1 MKDFKNSIFEIL
13 KNISTYEGDST
24 TLLASLVNVIR
35 SSRQQISK
43 NVNEDFDDLIYWI
56 ETYPELNVGLRNY
69 LFRLSANKTMSSILT
84 DADMV
89 SGIDFWG
96 ELWDRIVLKF
106 LPEKTDIDSLEYVIS
121 DVFYRET
128 DGEWISQLDDDKC
141 LKLMKLMDIQEF

>member
-24 TLLASLVNVIR
+24 TLLTSLVNVIR

-56 ETYPELNVGLRNY
+56 ETYPEFNVGLRNY

-89 SGIDFWG
+89 SGIDFG
-96 ELWDRIVLKF
+96 ENFGIV
-106 LPEKTDIDSLEYVIS
+106 
-121 DVFYRET
+121 
-128 DGEWISQLDDDKC
+128 
-141 LKLMKLMDIQEF
+141 